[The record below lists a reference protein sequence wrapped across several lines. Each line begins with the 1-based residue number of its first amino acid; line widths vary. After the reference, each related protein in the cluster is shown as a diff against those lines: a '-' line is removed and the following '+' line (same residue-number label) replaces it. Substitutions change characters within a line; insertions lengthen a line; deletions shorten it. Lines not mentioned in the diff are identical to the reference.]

1 MTCGGGLC
9 VSAGGVKRQRGSG
22 WVVGLGLI
30 IVVRLAVVDTHL
42 LGRLDGNCVFL
53 RDGDLHGFGGVV
65 LGG

>member
-1 MTCGGGLC
+1 MDYGFEDD
-9 VSAGGVKRQRGSG
+9 
-22 WVVGLGLI
+22 
-30 IVVRLAVVDTHL
+30 IVYTHL